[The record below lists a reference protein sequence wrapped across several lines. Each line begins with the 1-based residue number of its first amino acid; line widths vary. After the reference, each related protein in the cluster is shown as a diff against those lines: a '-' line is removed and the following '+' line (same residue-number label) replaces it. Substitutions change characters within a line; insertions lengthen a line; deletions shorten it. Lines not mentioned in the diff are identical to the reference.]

1 MYAAAVAVIVGGSNF
16 VAVVGGD
23 GVVVGDNV
31 VALVGVGDN
40 DVYANTLI
48 LCAMTSLHNGQS
60 LRSSCDEQLL
70 HRHRCRH
77 GSSTTLLSA
86 S

>member
-1 MYAAAVAVIVGGSNF
+1 MYVVATVL
-16 VAVVGGD
+16 VVGYVVEVVAFGGD
-23 GVVVGDNV
+23 VVVVGD
-31 VALVGVGDN
+31 D

-77 GSSTTLLSA
+77 GSSTTLLST

>member
-1 MYAAAVAVIVGGSNF
+1 MYAVAAVLVL
-16 VAVVGGD
+16 VVGDVVEVVSFGGD
-23 GVVVGDNV
+23 VVVGD
-31 VALVGVGDN
+31 D

-77 GSSTTLLSA
+77 GSSTTLLST

>member
-1 MYAAAVAVIVGGSNF
+1 VYVVTAALVNGDGDVVPF
-16 VAVVGGD
+16 VSHGGD
-23 GVVVGDNV
+23 VVVVGD
-31 VALVGVGDN
+31 

-48 LCAMTSLHNGQS
+48 LWAMTSLHNGQS

-77 GSSTTLLSA
+77 GSSTTLLST

>member
-1 MYAAAVAVIVGGSNF
+1 MYAVAAAVLVL
-16 VAVVGGD
+16 VVGDVVEVVAFGGD
-23 GVVVGDNV
+23 VVVGD
-31 VALVGVGDN
+31 D

-77 GSSTTLLSA
+77 GNSTTLLST

>member
-1 MYAAAVAVIVGGSNF
+1 VYAVATVL
-16 VAVVGGD
+16 VVGDVVEVVAFGGD
-23 GVVVGDNV
+23 VVVGD
-31 VALVGVGDN
+31 D

-77 GSSTTLLSA
+77 GSSTTLLST

>member
-1 MYAAAVAVIVGGSNF
+1 MYAVAAVLVL
-16 VAVVGGD
+16 VVGDVVEVVAFGGD
-23 GVVVGDNV
+23 VVVGD
-31 VALVGVGDN
+31 D

>member
-1 MYAAAVAVIVGGSNF
+1 MYAVAAVLVL
-16 VAVVGGD
+16 VVGDVVEVVAFGGD
-23 GVVVGDNV
+23 VVVGD
-31 VALVGVGDN
+31 D

-77 GSSTTLLSA
+77 GSSTTLLST